1 MILSAIRGIKAK
13 RMTNVF
19 TFVILSLYIAGTS
32 GVSRLHQFFHE
43 HETVS
48 HSAEQEEDPCH
59 RALYHQDADHGC
71 QHNTHV
77 TASEKCDVCDL
88 ILHVEYIY
96 PATTIYP
103 ATKISRSDFFYFI
116 ADFYSAEHF
125 GFPARAP
132 PFVA

>member
-1 MILSAIRGIKAK
+1 
-13 RMTNVF
+13 MTNVF
-19 TFVILSLYIAGTS
+19 TFVMLSLYIAGTS

-43 HETVS
+43 HEVVS

-59 RALYHQDADHGC
+59 RALYHHDADHGC
-71 QHNTHV
+71 QHHAHV

-88 ILHVEYIY
+88 ILHVECIY
-96 PATTIYP
+96 PATAIYS
-103 ATKISRSDFFYFI
+103 ASKVSGIEFCYVIDDFHT
-116 ADFYSAEHF
+116 AEHF